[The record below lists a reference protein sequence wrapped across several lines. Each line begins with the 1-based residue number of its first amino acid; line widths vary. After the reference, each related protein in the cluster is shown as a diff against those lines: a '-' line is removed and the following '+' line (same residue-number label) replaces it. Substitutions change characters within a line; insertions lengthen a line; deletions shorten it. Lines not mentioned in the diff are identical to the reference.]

1 MVRVD
6 RPALGVSRDGSL
18 APQIFQGRGILGLI
32 LDYRR
37 HRSLRD
43 HLAAV
48 DARARPDVHQVV
60 RGANGLLVVLHH
72 NDGIA
77 EIPQFVQGLDEFSVV
92 PLMEADS
99 GFIQNIQRPHQPRTD
114 LGSEPDALGFP
125 AGKRARFAVQ
135 GEIFESDVRH
145 EFQPV
150 ADLAQGDL
158 RDLFEAASFE
168 LQFPKKIVR
177 VLNGERGQGGDVL
190 AVNEHRERL
199 FAQALALALRA
210 DLLRPY
216 LLRAQT
222 VAERTGP
229 VRAVEGEQARFY
241 LRERESVHGAG
252 EFRGQGHFPA
262 LLGEARPFRGGW
274 SAETYGYPR
283 PVRFLCG
290 FHRFRQTQAIV
301 LLLEIQTVRNAVHD
315 EFDGVLLVPGK
326 LDALT
331 EIVEFP
337 VHPHFPESRI

>member
-6 RPALGVSRDGSL
+6 RSALGRNRDGSL

-60 RGANGLLVVLHH
+60 RSANGLLVVLHH
-72 NDGIA
+72 YDSIA
-77 EIPQFVQGLDEFSVV
+77 EIPPFVRGLDEFPVV
-92 PLMEADS
+92 PLMKANR
-99 GFIQNIQRPHQPRTD
+99 GLVQNIQRPHQPRTD

-125 AGKRARFAVQ
+125 AGKRARLAVQ
-135 GEIFESDVRH
+135 GEIFEPDVRH

-150 ADLAQGDL
+150 TDLAQGNL

-168 LQFPKKIVR
+168 LQFPEKFVR
-177 VLNGERGQGGDVL
+177 ILNGERGQGGDVF
-190 AVNEHRERL
+190 AVHKHRERL
-199 FAQALALALRA
+199 FAQTLALALHA

-216 LLRAQT
+216 LLRAQA

-241 LRERESVHGAG
+241 LREREAVHGAG

-274 SAETYGYPR
+274 AAETYGHH
-283 PVRFLCG
+283 VVAVFQGG

-326 LDALT
+326 LNALT
-331 EIVEFP
+331 EIVKFP